1 MNDQNVEKV
10 IVIGS
15 GPAGFTAALY
25 TARAN
30 LNPLVLTG
38 NEIGGQVAITYE
50 VENYPGFPEGLT
62 GPEMVEKFQK
72 QAEKF
77 GARIEYD
84 YVSEVD
90 FRQHP
95 FVVRTA
101 NEKEYLTEAVIVS
114 TGATPRKLGVPG
126 ETEFTGFGV
135 SYCGTCDGFFFRG
148 KEVIVVGGGD
158 SALEEGLFLT
168 KFATK
173 VTVIHRRDELRASKI
188 LQDRAMNN
196 PKMAFKW
203 SHVVERI
210 NASGSNGNGAPPKVV
225 VSHTARPEERRELRL
240 PHRRRL
246 HLHRPHAQFAAF
258 PRAVGH
264 RRRRLPDHRPAHA
277 HQRARRLCRRRDPGS
292 GLSPGGHLSRPGRG
306 RGHGGREVPGRAGSA
321 ELPGDRRRTRP
332 SGSRDSVELRTACDR
347 RLRKTAS
354 PLGCRTG
361 GPSRRDDRVW
371 RGKGGRVVESG
382 LPIR

>member
-1 MNDQNVEKV
+1 MSDNNVEKM
-10 IVIGS
+10 IIIGS

-30 LNPLVLTG
+30 LNPLVITG

-84 YVSEVD
+84 YVSSVD
-90 FRQHP
+90 FTQHP
-95 FVVRTA
+95 FTVSTA
-101 NEKEYLTEAVIVS
+101 SGKEYRAESVIVS

-126 ETEFTGFGV
+126 EKEYTGFGV

-148 KEVIVVGGGD
+148 KEVLVVGGGD
-158 SALEEGLFLT
+158 SALEEGIFLT
-168 KFATK
+168 KFANK

-188 LQDRAMNN
+188 LQNRAFNN
-196 PKMAFKW
+196 EKMDFKW

-225 VSHTARPEERRELRL
+225 SATLRNLKTNEVYDYPTDGVFIFIGHTPNSQLFGGQLEIDESGYVVTDKRM
-240 PHRRRL
+240 HTSV
-246 HLHRPHAQFAAF
+246 HGVFA
-258 PRAVGH
+258 
-264 RRRRLPDHRPAHA
+264 
-277 HQRARRLCRRRDPGS
+277 
-292 GLSPGGHLSRPGRG
+292 GG
-306 RGHGGREVPGRAGSA
+306 EIQ
-321 ELPGDRRRTRP
+321 
-332 SGSRDSVELRTACDR
+332 DSVFRQVVTSAGQGAAAAMEAEKFLGELEAQSYEEIAAEHGHPVKV
-347 RLRKTAS
+347 LA
-354 PLGCRTG
+354 
-361 GPSRRDDRVW
+361 
-371 RGKGGRVVESG
+371 
-382 LPIR
+382 